1 MGAEG
6 SRGGGRSPGRV
17 DPMGSQRAVR
27 SLPILRDHWHFLSS
41 LTWKLYG
48 ASHLWLRPL
57 LTSCL
62 CSSRSWQLL
71 ALPAHLQPFCPAG
84 SSRPPTKANPEG
96 THRLSTSLCLL
107 LSLLLLLQDL
117 SSFSSMSRRRAA
129 SLEEWQS
136 LMVLGTLGVPCPSP
150 RLVVELGTA
159 ALRGT
164 AGARDVPGGGWQAR
178 AGPAG

>member
-1 MGAEG
+1 
-6 SRGGGRSPGRV
+6 
-17 DPMGSQRAVR
+17 MGSQRAVR